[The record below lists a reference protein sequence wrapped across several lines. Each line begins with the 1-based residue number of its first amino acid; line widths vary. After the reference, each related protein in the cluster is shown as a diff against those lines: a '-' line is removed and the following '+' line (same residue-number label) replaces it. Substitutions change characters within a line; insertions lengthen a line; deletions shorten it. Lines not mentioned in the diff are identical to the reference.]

1 MLGSFRNYID
11 LTVGAG
17 AYLISKV
24 LKSGMAQNLT
34 PLDNISKLSP
44 IVTRILGQNP
54 SSFTLLG
61 TNTYL
66 VGSGEKK
73 VLIDT
78 GEKNIPKYID
88 CLKEALGKNTIDSI
102 IITHWHGD
110 HVGGI
115 PDILKIVNR
124 KIPIYKIKRPDVEV
138 ENLSDLYN
146 YVEDGYVVE
155 TEGATLKM
163 IATPGHTQD
172 HAVVYLE
179 EEKTLFSG
187 DCVLGEGTSVFE
199 DLYTYMNSL
208 NILLSLNP
216 EKIYPGHGP
225 VITSPKDKIT
235 EYIKHRNQRE
245 EQILKCLEGKE
256 YMTSMDITN
265 DVYTDINLSLKIGA
279 WNNVKNHL
287 TKLLKEKK
295 IIEISSDRFK
305 LNTEI
310 SF

>member
-11 LTVGAG
+11 YTVGVG
-17 AYLISKV
+17 AYLMSKFV
-24 LKSGMAQNLT
+24 KSSMAQKLT

-44 IVTRILGQNP
+44 TVTRVLGQNP

-88 CLKEALGKNTIDSI
+88 LLKEALGTCKIDSI

-115 PDILKIVNR
+115 PDILKITN
-124 KIPIYKIKRPDVEV
+124 KNIPIYKIKRPDIEV
-138 ENLSDLYN
+138 ENQSELYN
-146 YVEDGYVVE
+146 YVEDGYIIK
-155 TEGATLKM
+155 TDGATLKM
-163 IATPGHTQD
+163 IATPGHTMD

-179 EEKTLFSG
+179 EEKALFSG

-216 EKIYPGHGP
+216 EIIYPGHGP
-225 VITSPKDKIT
+225 VIKSPKDKIT

-265 DVYTDINLSLKIGA
+265 NVYTDINLSVKIGA
-279 WNNVKNHL
+279 WNNVRNHL
-287 TKLLKEKK
+287 SKLLKEKK
-295 IIEISSDRFK
+295 I
-305 LNTEI
+305 TEI
-310 SF
+310 SNDRYKLN